1 MNFVYGA
8 IAVILSLVVSKIF
21 VKKGASSGR
30 VLGFTFLLEYIVI
43 SSLGFIFYYFNIGF
57 FAVDMPLSDALLR
70 IFGFS
75 VFLGVIVASKA
86 LNGLKSLGFD

>member
-43 SSLGFIFYYFNIGF
+43 SSIL
-57 FAVDMPLSDALLR
+57 LSRRLVLSFTILILVSSR
-70 IFGFS
+70 LIC
-75 VFLGVIVASKA
+75 L
-86 LNGLKSLGFD
+86 